1 MIPKSY
7 DILFNQL
14 DNLKKNRLH
23 IDETKNYLNKL
34 SIMFKKNEN
43 KSNRLSK
50 SISNL
55 FNFSNLN
62 SSVHQN
68 NCNTII
74 DNILADNFIDQEE
87 NKLVK
92 DILGDF
98 YSIPKSIGSLKK
110 VLYESCNSKFGFIN
124 ILFNNEQ
131 KEILLDLVKHSLE
144 KKMNEKINIKQ
155 IKINIEKECSEIIVL
170 INNLNKK
177 TNFLCKDSEK
187 FKLFFNSGNFLNYY
201 VNKNKI
207 EFLSIESTLK
217 SIENLFIDIID
228 RSSFIKKKYLDL
240 AKIYPNHLEFYLNI
254 YYPIFQSMIKEKNYN
269 VKDLF
274 NRVNALLYEKKALML
289 SSISLD
295 NLTNEKNEGVK
306 DQILFY
312 IKIFMDQYLLKIL
325 IILIFLMLSLLII
338 EES

>member
-170 INNLNKK
+170 INNLNKI
-177 TNFLCKDSEK
+177 
-187 FKLFFNSGNFLNYY
+187 GRAH
-201 VNKNKI
+201 V
-207 EFLSIESTLK
+207 
-217 SIENLFIDIID
+217 
-228 RSSFIKKKYLDL
+228 
-240 AKIYPNHLEFYLNI
+240 
-254 YYPIFQSMIKEKNYN
+254 
-269 VKDLF
+269 
-274 NRVNALLYEKKALML
+274 
-289 SSISLD
+289 
-295 NLTNEKNEGVK
+295 
-306 DQILFY
+306 
-312 IKIFMDQYLLKIL
+312 
-325 IILIFLMLSLLII
+325 
-338 EES
+338 